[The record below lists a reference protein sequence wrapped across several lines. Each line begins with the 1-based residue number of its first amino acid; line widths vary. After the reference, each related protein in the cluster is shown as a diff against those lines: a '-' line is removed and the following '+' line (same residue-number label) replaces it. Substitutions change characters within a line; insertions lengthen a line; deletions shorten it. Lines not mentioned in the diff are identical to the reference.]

1 MQERPDR
8 ARRLLRG
15 LGYLALSTLLHA
27 GLLLLLVP
35 VLLMMRPLHPTERPT
50 PITLLDESGPHR
62 PRSDASPAQPKDQDE
77 AQKEKEEEE
86 RKREQGQ
93 IVDVAPPV
101 EERRPDDAR
110 FLSEHDITVEQETRT
125 DRFRLDSDVRSP
137 TYSPEDA
144 MEFQSDVPDVGA
156 TAPSSGGPA
165 GSQPFEADRDG
176 RYASLPEPYRL
187 TNKVGL
193 EGPVPAGSG
202 EQKVSGS
209 PSNDLVDAKLG
220 DRMSLNTKEV
230 VYAAYINRIKRV
242 VSFYWNQNLDN
253 LPRTI
258 RLSRSHY
265 DTVVYVVLDD
275 QGGLESVEVTDTCGE
290 DLLDDAVVQAFRAAG
305 PFPNPPEALI
315 SKDGRV
321 HLDDMGFTVQ
331 VGSAVRAPYAG
342 VDPRSGV
349 QFPGILKAT
358 H

>member
-1 MQERPDR
+1 LPEKPDR

-15 LGYLALSTLLHA
+15 LVYLALSGAFHVA
-27 GLLLLLVP
+27 LLLLLLP
-35 VLLMMRPLHPTERPT
+35 VLLLVRPIHPGERPT
-50 PITLLDESGPHR
+50 PVTLLDESGPRR
-62 PRSDASPAQPKDQDE
+62 PRDGAEPDLPKDQEE
-77 AQKEKEEEE
+77 AKKEQEEEE
-86 RKREQGQ
+86 RKRDQGQ
-93 IVDVAPPV
+93 IVDVAPPL

-110 FLSEHDITVEQETRT
+110 YLSEHDITVDQETRT
-125 DRFRLDSDVRSP
+125 DRFRLDSEVRSP

-144 MEFQSDVPDVGA
+144 MQFQSNVPDVGA
-156 TAPSSGGPA
+156 TVPSSGGPA

-176 RYASLPEPYRL
+176 RYASLPAPYRL
-187 TNKVGL
+187 TNQVGL
-193 EGPVPAGSG
+193 DSPVPAGSG

-209 PSNDLVDAKLG
+209 PSNDLVDAKVG
-220 DRMSLNTKEV
+220 DRMSLNTREV

-258 RLSRSHY
+258 RLSRSRY

-290 DLLDDAVVQAFRAAG
+290 DLLDDAVVQAFRSAG

-331 VGSAVRAPYAG
+331 VGGPARAPYSG